1 MLSIITE
8 KTTKLTFHELN
19 ESNFQRNI
27 VDGSVGR
34 LVSIFSLTEEVTAG
48 NISLMRRDHGD
59 NFKVVR
65 LKKKIWLRQTSI
77 RGQCLAI
84 YQHLHAGTLKKLTAS
99 EILVGL
105 PPYQPLPL
113 CGPCSNLEE
122 KH

>member
-1 MLSIITE
+1 MFTSGCRPWLKSVACLNKLPIITE

-27 VDGSVGR
+27 VAGSVGR

-65 LKKKIWLRQTSI
+65 KKKD
-77 RGQCLAI
+77 LAK
-84 YQHLHAGTLKKLTAS
+84 T
-99 EILVGL
+99 
-105 PPYQPLPL
+105 
-113 CGPCSNLEE
+113 N